1 MRIVH
6 MAGLLFAALLLLAAP
21 ALAKDI
27 DLVVPSSAKQ
37 GTAVVVT
44 AVLDSPE
51 RTVRFAWQDKSLNAP
66 VVSSRRGWEASFL
79 LPVPVDARNDIRI
92 RAQAGKSKTSATIRV
107 LKVDWPRQAIS
118 VNRNYVTPPKA
129 TLNKIAADRKKTAA
143 VLKRITPERYWR
155 QPFQRPVPGV
165 ITSAFGGHRVFNG
178 EVRSYHRGVDLRAPT
193 GTPIR
198 ALAAGKVVIAE
209 EMYYSGNVVFID
221 HGLGAV
227 SSYGHMSRIDVR
239 PGNRV
244 AAGQQIGLSGATGRV
259 TGPHLHLG
267 LNILGQAVDPLSLFS
282 KQ

>member
-66 VVSSRRGWEASFL
+66 VISSRRGWEASFL

-92 RAQAGKSKTSATIRV
+92 RAQAGKSKASATIRV
-107 LKVDWPRQAIS
+107 LKVDWPRQTIS

-143 VLKRITPERYWR
+143 VLKRITPERSWR

-239 PGNRV
+239 PGDRV
-244 AAGQQIGLSGATGRV
+244 TAGQQIGLSGATGRV

>member
-21 ALAKDI
+21 ALAKGI
-27 DLVVPSSAKQ
+27 DLVVPASAKQ

-239 PGNRV
+239 PGDRV
-244 AAGQQIGLSGATGRV
+244 TAGQQIGLSGATGRV